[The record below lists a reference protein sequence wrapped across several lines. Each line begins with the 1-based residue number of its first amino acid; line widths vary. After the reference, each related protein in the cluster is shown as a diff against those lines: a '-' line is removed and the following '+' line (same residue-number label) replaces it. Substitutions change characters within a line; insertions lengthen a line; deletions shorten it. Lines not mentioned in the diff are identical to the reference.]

1 MRAWH
6 LPYPLVWAVVF
17 IRYKAMREAY
27 QWIRTVS
34 SHTLLFIIKSR
45 TEGTGRCETYIM
57 GYLGNLS
64 EDSLRR
70 IKNIENGFRNYP
82 AYSTYQIRNFIY
94 DFRAG
99 IHALEVTRNGEP
111 VNLFLFLPGDGG
123 KIGNIALYGSN
134 LQGH

>member
-1 MRAWH
+1 
-6 LPYPLVWAVVF
+6 
-17 IRYKAMREAY
+17 
-27 QWIRTVS
+27 
-34 SHTLLFIIKSR
+34 
-45 TEGTGRCETYIM
+45 M

-111 VNLFLFLPGDGG
+111 VNLFLFLPGDEG

-134 LQGH
+134 LQGHYNAMRSSMMAFGMRISEISYDHGNETFLDIYLDY